1 MYCYRCETSAVH
13 RSGYANGK
21 QRYYCKACNYH
32 FTERIPQ
39 QQNPQKAAIV
49 KLYCSGISFRQAA
62 RLEGISHTTA
72 RRWVKT
78 FAEQL
83 PELESKTPVSVV
95 ELDEQWHFLQKKAKA
110 LDLESG
116 RL

>member
-21 QRYYCKACNYH
+21 QRYYCKACDYH

-39 QQNPQKAAIV
+39 QPNPHKAAIV
-49 KLYCSGISFRQAA
+49 KLYCGGISFRQAA

-83 PELESKTPVSVV
+83 PEPESKTPVSVV

-110 LDLESG
+110 LDLESS